1 MKNDTVIK
9 ETTFAVILI
18 FLLALFLNPFK
29 LLMPPPFLSMLII
42 FLIAVFGIFTAIIW
56 KENPRDER
64 EHLHSMLAGRYAF
77 LVGSSI
83 LVLGIILQS
92 LHHRIDV
99 WLIFALIGMILAKLI
114 GLMYSQKKL

>member
-1 MKNDTVIK
+1 MKNDSFIK
-9 ETTFAVILI
+9 EVSIATILI
-18 FLLALFLNPFK
+18 ILLAFFLNPFK

-42 FLIAVFGIFTAIIW
+42 FLLAVFGIFTAIIW

-64 EHLHSMLAGRYAF
+64 EHLHRMVAGRYAF

-83 LVLGIILQS
+83 LVLGIVLQS
-92 LHHRIDV
+92 LQHYIDR

-114 GLMYSQKKL
+114 GLVYSQKKH